1 MSTQTTMPLIVENAT
16 KGSLLVSHGK
26 VANTFFTRF
35 KGLMGVASLQ
45 KGDGLLIIPGNSI
58 HTHFMRF
65 PIDVLYL
72 DKTWRVVAIDENMK
86 PWRIG
91 RIHRNAHSVLELPAG
106 MVAATD
112 TQVGDQLE
120 VRGL

>member
-1 MSTQTTMPLIVENAT
+1 
-16 KGSLLVSHGK
+16 
-26 VANTFFTRF
+26 
-35 KGLMGVASLQ
+35 MGVSSLQ

-112 TQVGDQLE
+112 TQVGDQLK
-120 VRGL
+120 VQGL

>member
-1 MSTQTTMPLIVENAT
+1 MPDNHTSQLVVENKTKAT
-16 KGSLLVSHGK
+16 TLVTNGK
-26 VANTFFTRF
+26 IANTFFTRF

-45 KGDGLLIIPGNSI
+45 KGEGLLIIPGNSI

-91 RIHRNAHSVLELPAG
+91 RIHRKAHCVLELPAG
-106 MVAATD
+106 TVASTD
-112 TQVGDQLE
+112 TQIGDELSVQ
-120 VRGL
+120 GL

>member
-1 MSTQTTMPLIVENAT
+1 MSTRKTTHLIVENVT
-16 KGSLLVSHGK
+16 KGSSLVSRGK

-35 KGLMGVASLQ
+35 KGLMGVSSLQ

-112 TQVGDQLE
+112 TQVGDQLK
-120 VRGL
+120 VQGL